1 MIDNLIQVVENWL
14 ENQGYELQID
24 ENSEYLYYYNDNLH
38 RVNLSKNDKF
48 SLTKLIDKYNM
59 YDVKIIN
66 DEF

>member
-48 SLTKLIDKYNM
+48 SLTN
-59 YDVKIIN
+59 IICMM
-66 DEF
+66 